1 MTILKRG
8 YRFLR
13 YNDHKWLSVQCWI
26 YSAIYRLQVLY
37 GNTTRLRVK
46 WGSEGEESPEEET
59 IEHYRYAKKVAY
71 CVNRV
76 CSRTSWESKCLVR
89 ALTAQRLLKNKGIS
103 STMYLGCKLEEG
115 KMVAHAW
122 IRFGRMYVSGGNG
135 EDYSVVDKFRK

>member
-46 WGSEGEESPEEET
+46 WGSEGEESPEE
-59 IEHYRYAKKVAY
+59 
-71 CVNRV
+71 
-76 CSRTSWESKCLVR
+76 
-89 ALTAQRLLKNKGIS
+89 
-103 STMYLGCKLEEG
+103 
-115 KMVAHAW
+115 
-122 IRFGRMYVSGGNG
+122 
-135 EDYSVVDKFRK
+135 

>member
-76 CSRTSWESKCLVR
+76 CSWTSW
-89 ALTAQRLLKNKGIS
+89 
-103 STMYLGCKLEEG
+103 
-115 KMVAHAW
+115 
-122 IRFGRMYVSGGNG
+122 
-135 EDYSVVDKFRK
+135 

>member
-76 CSRTSWESKCLVR
+76 CSRTSWESKWSGAGTYC
-89 ALTAQRLLKNKGIS
+89 AEIIEKQRDFFYN
-103 STMYLGCKLEEG
+103 
-115 KMVAHAW
+115 
-122 IRFGRMYVSGGNG
+122 VSGM
-135 EDYSVVDKFRK
+135 

>member
-13 YNDHKWLSVQCWI
+13 YNDHKWLSVQCWL

-71 CVNRV
+71 CVNW
-76 CSRTSWESKCLVR
+76 SAAGR
-89 ALTAQRLLKNKGIS
+89 AGRASVWCGHLL
-103 STMYLGCKLEEG
+103 
-115 KMVAHAW
+115 
-122 IRFGRMYVSGGNG
+122 RR
-135 EDYSVVDKFRK
+135 DY